1 MLVKT
6 NYSPFQRKY
15 VVSLTSVEV
24 GEVRQVAYS
33 ILLV

>member
-1 MLVKT
+1 MLSRLIIPYCNETISCFVD
-6 NYSPFQRKY
+6 
-15 VVSLTSVEV
+15 SVEM